1 MAVQTTGTARGRSGR
16 EAKKAERAKIA
27 PGPAYIT
34 RKIPDYEML
43 SEEGLAQFDIHADKI
58 LKEIGMEFR
67 GDEVALKLF
76 REAGADVQG
85 SRIRFEPG
93 HVRALCK
100 TAPDVFTQ
108 HARNPARSSLPGAA
122 TSAIDFSSSR
132 TRLYIS
138 GAAAADVLLKGI
150 PVDLAPDAFAIGHVA
165 LTGVHHT
172 PILLHRTA
180 TDRFEIY
187 AMRSFALTVF
197 EWLTDAALEHG
208 YRVRHVESASL

>member
-1 MAVQTTGTARGRSGR
+1 MLERRSALAGFHGAAEHAGVDGGIGLELGEIAGWSLTEIGIYPSKR
-16 EAKKAERAKIA
+16 SEAERAITGWLGATPDRVETPIA
-27 PGPAYIT
+27 TSTGLLIRTGPLSFWLVGPAGGT
-34 RKIPDYEML
+34 NL
-43 SEEGLAQFDIHADKI
+43 QA
-58 LKEIGMEFR
+58 
-67 GDEVALKLF
+67 
-76 REAGADVQG
+76 
-85 SRIRFEPG
+85 
-93 HVRALCK
+93 
-100 TAPDVFTQ
+100 
-108 HARNPARSSLPGAA
+108 ARSALPRAA
-122 TSAIDFSSSR
+122 TTVIDLSSSR

-138 GAAAADVLLKGI
+138 GTAAADVLLKGI

-172 PILLHRTA
+172 PILLHRAA